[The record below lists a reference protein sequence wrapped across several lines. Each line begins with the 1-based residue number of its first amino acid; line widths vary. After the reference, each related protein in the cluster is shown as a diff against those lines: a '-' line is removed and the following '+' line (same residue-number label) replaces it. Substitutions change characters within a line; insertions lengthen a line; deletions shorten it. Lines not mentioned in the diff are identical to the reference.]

1 MHHTAALSHDLPKTK
16 KCAILITKRKK
27 SQIITKTY
35 DGNFFRRPGRSY
47 REFHWSV
54 RLFGGRFSSVLSRG
68 LGVSPLSAIRR
79 LAQDTGEMPR
89 DDQTTPPP
97 SSSGDSQ
104 PAAAPPA
111 TEQPPGEPRGDDP
124 APPVVR
130 EPGSPVGWNRQP
142 ATNRQSSSARSGET
156 RRDSPEGQQPNG
168 NPPVS
173 SVPPRTSENDGT
185 NRPEGRPSESGDEV
199 RGGQS
204 DDGQQVQDE
213 ARRKKDEE
221 RQKKE
226 EERQKARDAKQ
237 LAQMKREMK
246 RRTSELNRMEKTF
259 K

>member
-1 MHHTAALSHDLPKTK
+1 MTGIFLGGLAALIVSSIGVFASSAD
-16 KCAILITKRKK
+16 A
-27 SQIITKTY
+27 
-35 DGNFFRRPGRSY
+35 
-47 REFHWSV
+47 
-54 RLFGGRFSSVLSRG
+54 FSSVLSRG

-130 EPGSPVGWNRQP
+130 EPEVPSDGTGSQPPTDNPPVRDPGD
-142 ATNRQSSSARSGET
+142 E

-204 DDGQQVQDE
+204 VTDSRFRTKPDGRKAKNGRKRRGKAKSQRCQAAGADE
-213 ARRKKDEE
+213 ARDE
-221 RQKKE
+221 
-226 EERQKARDAKQ
+226 
-237 LAQMKREMK
+237 AQDVRIEPDG
-246 RRTSELNRMEKTF
+246 KTF
-259 K
+259 NKFVAKGLTVPASCSEALAEASR